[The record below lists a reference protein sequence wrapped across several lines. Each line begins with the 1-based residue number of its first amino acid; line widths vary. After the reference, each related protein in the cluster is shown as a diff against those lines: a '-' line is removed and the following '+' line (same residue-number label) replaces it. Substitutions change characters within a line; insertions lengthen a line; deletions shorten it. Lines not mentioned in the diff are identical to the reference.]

1 MQTVKEKK
9 KKQAQAGQLRLQ
21 EGLWGEL
28 QADGCVESQTRFR
41 WVKAFQEVRIN
52 QGG

>member
-1 MQTVKEKK
+1 MRPGWVVEARQ
-9 KKQAQAGQLRLQ
+9 
-21 EGLWGEL
+21 GLWGEL

-52 QGG
+52 QQAAEAASKKE